1 MDGYD
6 YKQPEDTVRG
16 FNEYSSSLKPVGE
29 VSVCTA
35 GTPCPSNRLVR
46 SVSVLPVLLVPQTGW

>member
-29 VSVCTA
+29 VSVCTT
-35 GTPCPSNRLVR
+35 GTARASSWLVR
-46 SVSVLPVLLVPQTGW
+46 SLSVLPELLFSQAGW

>member
-29 VSVCTA
+29 VSVCTT
-35 GTPCPSNRLVR
+35 GTPRASSWLVYYQY
-46 SVSVLPVLLVPQTGW
+46 SITNTPFS

>member
-16 FNEYSSSLKPVGE
+16 FNDYSSSLKPVGE
-29 VSVCTA
+29 VSVCTTS
-35 GTPCPSNRLVR
+35 TPLLSGRLVR
-46 SVSVLPVLLVPQTGW
+46 SVSVLPVLLVPQVGW